1 MENRGRY
8 KTIVIS
14 DIHIGSR
21 WSHTQ
26 AAIDFLSSNDCD
38 MLVLGGD
45 IIDGWHL
52 GRNRR
57 RWRHAY
63 NGFLQLLLRTLET
76 TEVVYIR
83 GNHDDFLDNVTP
95 FHYGNLSI
103 VDNYIYE
110 SGDKRI
116 FIFHGDM
123 FDTVTAR
130 FRWLSKLGDKLYSM
144 MLQVNRLYNDYR
156 RRHGKSYLSI
166 SKVMKR
172 KVKDMVSRASNFD
185 NNIVSI
191 AHRHGC
197 NAVICGHIH
206 QPDMRYIKDVLYMNS
221 GDWIESLSA
230 LVEDENGNWKVLR
243 LGDIL

>member
-1 MENRGRY
+1 MEKRKY

-21 WSHTQ
+21 WSHT
-26 AAIDFLSSNDCD
+26 AEAINFLNDNDCD
-38 MLVLGGD
+38 MLILGGD

-57 RWRHAY
+57 RWKHDY
-63 NGFLQLLLRTLET
+63 NRFLQLFLRILET
-76 TEVVYIR
+76 TKIVYIR

-103 VDNYIYE
+103 VDNYIYQ
-110 SGDKRI
+110 SGDKK
-116 FIFHGDM
+116 FYIFHGDM
-123 FDTVTAR
+123 FDNVTTR
-130 FRWLSKLGDKLYSM
+130 FRWMSKFGDKLYSM
-144 MLQVNRLYNDYR
+144 MLQINRLYNDYR
-156 RRHGKSYLSI
+156 KRHGKSYFSI
-166 SKVMKR
+166 SKMAKQ
-172 KVKDMVSRASNFD
+172 KVKELVSRASNFD

-191 AHRHGC
+191 AHRHDC

-206 QPDMRYIKDVLYMNS
+206 QPDKRYIKDILYLNS

-230 LVEDENGNWKVLR
+230 LVEDHDGNWEVIR
-243 LGDIL
+243 FGSEE